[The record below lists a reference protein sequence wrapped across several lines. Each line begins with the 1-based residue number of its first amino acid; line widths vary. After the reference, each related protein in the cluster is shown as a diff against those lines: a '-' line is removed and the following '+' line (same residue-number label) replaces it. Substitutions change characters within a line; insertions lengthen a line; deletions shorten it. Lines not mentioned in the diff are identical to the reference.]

1 MDTNRIVLITGG
13 TSGIGLGTIAYL
25 LKKGGYQVISLSR
38 NEKRAQEAQE
48 KLGDLGNDV
57 DFYWAMSVM
66 KGTLRA
72 FMREWRKSMAAL
84 MGLCPVQASLNWA
97 AWRPKPLRTGTGFL
111 P

>member
-57 DFYWAMSVM
+57 DFLLGDVSDERDLARLYEGV
-66 KGTLRA
+66 G
-72 FMREWRKSMAAL
+72 
-84 MGLCPVQASLNWA
+84 P
-97 AWRPKPLRTGTGFL
+97 P
-111 P
+111 

>member
-38 NEKRAQEAQE
+38 NEKGPK
-48 KLGDLGNDV
+48 KLRKNSGTWEMMLI
-57 DFYWAMSVM
+57 FYWAMSVM

-72 FMREWRKSMAAL
+72 FMREWRKVW
-84 MGLCPVQASLNWA
+84 P
-97 AWRPKPLRTGTGFL
+97 P
-111 P
+111 